1 MKKKL
6 LMLVFATTLL
16 VGLSACSSKETTESS
31 QSSSS
36 SEKSEVVKKSS
47 ESAKSSE
54 ENKKAASSS
63 AEKSGK
69 FAQFDLM
76 IEAAQS
82 QIPQLK
88 QQFGDTYSD
97 MTITRGDGDTIVYTY
112 TYAQDPGIAI
122 DAAALKPTLVK
133 GLKPVID
140 STKGIFPDVKI
151 QIIYLKPDKTELV
164 NLMITQEDT
173 NAIG

>member
-6 LMLVFATTLL
+6 LMLVFAATLL
-16 VGLSACSSKETTESS
+16 VGLSACSSKTKTESS

-47 ESAKSSE
+47 ESS
-54 ENKKAASSS
+54 AA
-63 AEKSGK
+63 KSGK
-69 FAQFDLM
+69 SAQFDLM

-97 MTITRGDGDTIVYTY
+97 MTITRGEGDTIVYTY
-112 TYAQDPGIAI
+112 TYAQDPGVAI